1 MSSTVGKVEVPQR
14 LENMASYLT
23 RATESDEGKVLEWD
37 FDEDKNEWDV
47 HLQITSEKHRN
58 AYLDLSVLGP
68 TETLSFWTDGQ
79 TVDASK
85 RPVTTQILCMDLEE
99 GGTATVYMQMVNT
112 KIVC

>member
-1 MSSTVGKVEVPQR
+1 MSTVGKVEVPQR
-14 LENMASYLT
+14 LENMTSYLT

-47 HLQITSEKHRN
+47 HLQITSKKHRD